1 MYPTLTKHRQQLF
14 SEKIELSNCLISLCL
29 CNPCCV
35 AFRPS
40 RAMLPYWPWITS
52 CPCETDSPKAASKK
66 NIDRSRWDVSLATMD
81 IQSANYLKIRIRR
94 SNYDGSWT
102 VTICHPFRPAQ
113 AGRHFSY
120 LAEHLC
126 HTCSWRIPSR
136 YNHSH
141 LKRRTRV
148 GNSHWYI
155 LNIII
160 HDILCK
166 YSSGARKVYTH
177 LIGIFCVILNIE
189 RLIFTGLNWLQTLPG
204 NPRWLTTGCERSNMA
219 VMHLWHLRCTWNA
232 DMLWIFAFL
241 TPKTPTKKCNAS
253 QQKEKMRTNSQN
265 LAFTDRVRF
274 NLGPFGTADFFAEVP
289 CQLRSMVQVVPTT
302 STTSIVS
309 QNSTWKPKTH
319 LSSRS
324 NPWTAPTWTPTIAE
338 RWFYWPAYSSQCW
351 EFTATA
357 LAVGKKQRKLQ
368 LGVPHRQHAVTM
380 EANSCL
386 SESKIRAVLG
396 TAELQ

>member
-1 MYPTLTKHRQQLF
+1 MGP
-14 SEKIELSNCLISLCL
+14 
-29 CNPCCV
+29 
-35 AFRPS
+35 
-40 RAMLPYWPWITS
+40 
-52 CPCETDSPKAASKK
+52 
-66 NIDRSRWDVSLATMD
+66 RWDVSLATMD

-113 AGRHFSY
+113 AGRHSSY

-160 HDILCK
+160 HDILCN
-166 YSSGARKVYTH
+166 YSSGARKNYTH
-177 LIGIFCVILNIE
+177 LIDIFWVILKVE
-189 RLIFTGLNWLQTLPG
+189 RLTFNGLNSLQSLPK

-219 VMHLWHLRCTWNA
+219 VMHLWHLHCTWNA
-232 DMLWIFAFL
+232 DVLWIYAFL
-241 TPKTPTKKCNAS
+241 TPKTPTTKCNAS
-253 QQKEKMRTNSQN
+253 QQKEKTPTNSQG

-309 QNSTWKPKTH
+309 QNSTWKNQNSSIQPMDSTNMNSADSIGLHTAASVENSPLLPWQLEKTTKVATWCTASTTRCH
-319 LSSRS
+319 NGAEFMSVWIKDQSCAGNSRAAIGPS
-324 NPWTAPTWTPTIAE
+324 WTRTWT
-338 RWFYWPAYSSQCW
+338 
-351 EFTATA
+351 
-357 LAVGKKQRKLQ
+357 
-368 LGVPHRQHAVTM
+368 
-380 EANSCL
+380 
-386 SESKIRAVLG
+386 
-396 TAELQ
+396 